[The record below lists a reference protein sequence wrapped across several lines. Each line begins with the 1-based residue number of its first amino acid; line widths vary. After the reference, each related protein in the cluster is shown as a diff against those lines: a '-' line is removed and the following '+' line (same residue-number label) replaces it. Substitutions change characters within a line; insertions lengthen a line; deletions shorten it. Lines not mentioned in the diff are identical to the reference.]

1 MSPHKMKKND
11 LLPRMPDTSPLAVY
25 RMIGMATRAGRTV
38 SGTEAGI
45 KAISH
50 GKAFLVVLAEDTAGN
65 TREQMTRAAERHQ
78 VPLMGFGSKE
88 ELGRW
93 TGHTERAVVVLT
105 DHGFAAR
112 IIDMTSAW
120 ETGFHDGQLE
130 EKD

>member
-1 MSPHKMKKND
+1 MSPHRMKKHD
-11 LLPRMPDTSPLAVY
+11 PQSGVPAATSLAIY

-50 GKAFLVVLAEDTAGN
+50 GKACLVILAEDTAGN
-65 TREQMTRAAERHQ
+65 TREQITRATEHHQ
-78 VPLMGFGSKE
+78 VPLKGFGCKE

-93 TGHTERAVVVLT
+93 TGHAERAVVVLT

-112 IIDMTSAW
+112 IIEMIGTW